1 MRTLITGGCGFVGAN
16 LIPILL
22 ERDCELRVLDN
33 LSLGSRDRVPVDL
46 VDVLEGD
53 VRDSDAVARA
63 AEGVEAVIHLAAFGN
78 VADSI
83 ANPVENF
90 DVNAR
95 GTLVALE
102 GAARA
107 GARRFVFAS
116 TGGALIGDAPAPV
129 DESSLPR
136 PISPYGASKLCG
148 EGYCHAF
155 RGSYGLETVALRFAN
170 VYGPRSEHKKGV
182 VTSFVKH
189 ALRSEPL
196 VIYGDGSATRDFIY
210 VDDLCSGIA
219 AALTSPAAEGVVHLA
234 SERETAIA
242 ELARLVIDITG
253 ADVPIER
260 VPRRR
265 GEVERNFALA
275 RRAADLFGFRAA
287 VSLED
292 GLATTVEWFAERV
305 DGGVRSPSTGILP
318 PRRGADGQRARSV
331 RKRRGSS

>member
-16 LIPILL
+16 LVPMLL
-22 ERDCELRVLDN
+22 ERGCDLRVLDN
-33 LSLGSRDRVPVDL
+33 FSLADRGRVAVPGVEI
-46 VDVLEGD
+46 LEGD
-53 VRDSDAVARA
+53 VRDAGAVARA
-63 AEGVEAVIHLAAFGN
+63 VEGTEAVIHLAAFGN
-78 VADSI
+78 VTDSI
-83 ANPVENF
+83 ADPLGNF

-102 GAARA
+102 AAARA

-155 RGSYGLETVALRFAN
+155 RGAYGLETVALRFAN
-170 VYGPRSEHKKGV
+170 AYGPRSEHKQGV
-182 VTSFVKH
+182 VTSFVTR
-189 ALRSEPL
+189 ALRAEPL

-210 VDDLCSGIA
+210 VDDLCAGIA
-219 AALTSPAAEGVVHLA
+219 AALESPAAEGVVHLA

-253 ADVPIER
+253 ADVPVER
-260 VPRRR
+260 LPRRR

-275 RRAADLFGFRAA
+275 RRAAQLFGFRAA

-292 GLATTVEWFAERV
+292 GLARTVEWFSRA
-305 DGGVRSPSTGILP
+305 
-318 PRRGADGQRARSV
+318 GA
-331 RKRRGSS
+331 